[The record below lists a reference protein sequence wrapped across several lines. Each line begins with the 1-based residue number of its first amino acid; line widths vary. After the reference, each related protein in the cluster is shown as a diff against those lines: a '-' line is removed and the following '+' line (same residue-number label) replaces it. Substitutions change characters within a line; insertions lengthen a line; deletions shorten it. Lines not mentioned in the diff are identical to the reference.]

1 MANWEHLE
9 ILNKGVPAWNRWRKE
24 NPAIRPELGEA
35 NLRGAELTE
44 VDFSRAD
51 LSDTVLRFAKLSEA
65 NLGATNLREAKL
77 REAELNGASLL
88 KAHLVDADLAGADL
102 RGAKFNEAVLCWA
115 NLSEADLS
123 SADLSRANLIGVNL
137 RGADLNGANLVG
149 ADLSAASLND
159 ANLLGAD
166 LTDSKMG
173 YTVVTD
179 LDLSVVNGLETVRHE
194 GPSSVGID
202 TIYKSKGKIPEVF
215 LRGAGVP
222 EPFIREMRALVN
234 AMEPIQFYSCFIS
247 YSSKDGEFAERLHA
261 DLQSKNVRCWFD
273 REDMK
278 IGDRIRPRIDEAI
291 RVHDKLLLVLT
302 ENSMKSPWVEKEV
315 ETAFE
320 KERRQGRTVLFPI
333 RLDDAVMGAE
343 EAWAADIRRSRHI
356 GDFCGWKEHDK
367 YRVAFERLMRDLRAE
382 EGRK

>member
-65 NLGATNLREAKL
+65 NLSATNLREANL
-77 REAELNGASLL
+77 REAELSGASLL
-88 KAHLVDADLAGADL
+88 KADLVDADLAGADL

-123 SADLSRANLIGVNL
+123 SANLSRANLIGVNL

-149 ADLSAASLND
+149 ADFSAASLND

-166 LTDSKMG
+166 LTDSKMV

-320 KERRQGRTVLFPI
+320 KERKQGRTVLFPI

-343 EAWAADIRRSRHI
+343 EAWAADIRRTRHI

-367 YRVAFERLMRDLRAE
+367 YRVAFERLMRDLRAATSID
-382 EGRK
+382 

>member
-24 NPAIRPELGEA
+24 NPAIRPELG
-35 NLRGAELTE
+35 
-44 VDFSRAD
+44 
-51 LSDTVLRFAKLSEA
+51 
-65 NLGATNLREAKL
+65 
-77 REAELNGASLL
+77 EAELNGASLL

-149 ADLSAASLND
+149 ADFSAASLND

-291 RVHDKLLLVLT
+291 RLHDKLLLVLT

-343 EAWAADIRRSRHI
+343 EAWAADIRRTRHI
-356 GDFCGWKEHDK
+356 GDFRKWKNHDE
-367 YRVAFERLMRDLRAE
+367 YQVAFERLMRDLRAAT
-382 EGRK
+382 